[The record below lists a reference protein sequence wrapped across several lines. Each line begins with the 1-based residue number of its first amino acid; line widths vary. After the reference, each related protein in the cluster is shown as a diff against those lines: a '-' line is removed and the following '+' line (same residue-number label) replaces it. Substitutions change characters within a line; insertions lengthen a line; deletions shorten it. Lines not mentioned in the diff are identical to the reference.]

1 MAPTTLRRQSDEIAN
16 FKKKIINNPEALQK
30 SYERLTK
37 VLAEELPQ
45 IGPDSIAEIDFADLQ
60 QNEGQFDELALA
72 KLKKSG
78 VLIVRKIFSTEQAE
92 QWNKELIDYLES
104 NGKTALKPK
113 SLNLHDSYWSKPQI
127 QARHHPNMIL
137 LQKALNGLWNKKAGI
152 DDCVDL
158 TKLLTYNDR
167 LRMRNPGHHSFLY
180 PHLDNGTIS
189 RWSDSVSQET
199 FKQIFD
205 GQWEDYDPFCVNG
218 RGFTRFDGTCT
229 FFRYFKKISF

>member
-1 MAPTTLRRQSDEIAN
+1 MCP
-16 FKKKIINNPEALQK
+16 
-30 SYERLTK
+30 
-37 VLAEELPQ
+37 
-45 IGPDSIAEIDFADLQ
+45 
-60 QNEGQFDELALA
+60 
-72 KLKKSG
+72 
-78 VLIVRKIFSTEQAE
+78 E
-92 QWNKELIDYLES
+92 QWNKELIDYLEI
-104 NGKTALKPK
+104 NGKKALKPK

-167 LRMRNPGHHSFLY
+167 LRMRNPGHRSFLY

-229 FFRYFKKISF
+229 FFRYFKKS